1 MQSVRTPLPGVG
13 SLHVLHLHDGQ
24 RIGVIRHHDHRR
36 EIVVYDPADAGTR
49 LTSTLLTAV
58 EGQILAGLVESDG
71 PPVHSARLERVSTD
85 LTVVQ
90 VILSAGSPW
99 LQRPFGELAVDGAV
113 IAAVIRDE
121 RVLPADPRPQCEPG
135 DVLVIVG
142 RPEAALQALDVVL
155 AG

>member
-36 EIVVYDPADAGTR
+36 EVVVYDPADAGTR

-58 EGQILAGLVESDG
+58 EAQVLAGLVESDG
-71 PPVHSARLERVSTD
+71 PQVHSARLERVSAD

-90 VILSAGSPW
+90 VMISAESSW
-99 LQRPFGELAVDGAV
+99 LRRPVGDIAVDGAV

-142 RPEAALQALDVVL
+142 RPDAALKVLDVLL

>member
-13 SLHVLHLHDGQ
+13 SLHVLHLHDGR
-24 RIGVIRHHDHRR
+24 RIGVIRRHDHRR
-36 EIVVYDPADAGTR
+36 ELVVYDPADAGTR

-58 EGQILAGLVESDG
+58 EAQVLAGLVESDG
-71 PPVHSARLERVSTD
+71 PPVHSARLEHLGAG

-90 VILSAGSPW
+90 VLISAGSPW
-99 LQRPFGELAVDGAV
+99 LRRPFGDIAVEGAV

-121 RVLPADPRPQCEPG
+121 RVLPAHPRPRCEPG

-142 RPEAALQALDVVL
+142 HSDAAFRALDALL
-155 AG
+155 AA